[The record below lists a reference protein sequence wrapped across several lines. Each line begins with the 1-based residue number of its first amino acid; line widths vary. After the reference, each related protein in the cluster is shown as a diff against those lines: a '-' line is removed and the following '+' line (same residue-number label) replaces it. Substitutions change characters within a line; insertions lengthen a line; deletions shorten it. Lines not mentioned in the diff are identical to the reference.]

1 MLHVKFTV
9 QFPLYS
15 ITSTRTKAKPR
26 KACFNHVLI
35 LVVLFSFS
43 LLIFHRTASRL
54 QQFPNTWWGKGF
66 SETFPLH
73 VTRPSTG
80 QFSPLS
86 TLWSPT
92 TKSQKQPPEGGSVV
106 SKVPAAVALSS
117 WELPSFWE
125 ESQVLPEAPEIGKMR
140 PALSGKYQS
149 AGPATQLWVWSS

>member
-92 TKSQKQPPEGGSVV
+92 TKSQKQPPEGGSAV
-106 SKVPAAVALSS
+106 SKVPVPVGNCPVF
-117 WELPSFWE
+117 EKNPRCF
-125 ESQVLPEAPEIGKMR
+125 QKPPEIGKMR